1 MTSKIVEMHLKVLF
15 DLDNLLADMEEPSY
29 QEIGFTIDEKEQ
41 ASLMKARSDLLKK
54 LPAEIA
60 DVYET
65 LRKRYKRAIA
75 PVEKGFCFGCF
86 QKLPTQL
93 LTRSEE
99 ITACPNCGRI
109 LYWRG
114 K

>member
-29 QEIGFTIDEKEQ
+29 KQIGFAIDEKEQ
-41 ASLMKARSDLLKK
+41 ASLMKARNNLLKK
-54 LPAEIA
+54 LPQEIA
-60 DVYET
+60 DSYE
-65 LRKRYKRAIA
+65 LLKKRYKRAIA
-75 PVEKGFCFGCF
+75 PVDSGFCFGCF

-99 ITACPNCGRI
+99 IVNCPNCGRI
-109 LYWRG
+109 LYWR